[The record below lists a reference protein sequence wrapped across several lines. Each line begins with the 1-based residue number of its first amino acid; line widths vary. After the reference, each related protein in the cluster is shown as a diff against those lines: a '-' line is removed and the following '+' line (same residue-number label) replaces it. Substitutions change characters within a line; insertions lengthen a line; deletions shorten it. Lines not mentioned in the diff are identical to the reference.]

1 MRALKIVAEG
11 VTTSFRYPHFVQGTQ
26 PTFEMPPPAT
36 IYGHVCS
43 ALGYFF
49 EPDSLQFGY
58 NFTWRTKFFDYE
70 HTHIFS
76 PTESKLN
83 PFQREILY
91 APKLTLYLDNPGLYE
106 AFISPHYPVVLGR
119 SQDLMTYTLVKV
131 VDLEQAEQAFFCD
144 TLLPLDDALWLG
156 GRLYAVTMPRYI
168 TPERQI
174 QWGQYAVLSGRVD
187 YPGEETF
194 FAEGSTATP
203 IWVDPEP
210 DARHPYRAIQ
220 KGVMW
225 HRWV

>member
-43 ALGYFF
+43 ALGYFI

-58 NFTWRTKFFDYE
+58 NFTWQAKFIDYE

-83 PFQREILY
+83 PFRRELLY
-91 APKLTLYLDNPGLYE
+91 APKLTLYLDDPALYD

-119 SQDLMTYTLVKV
+119 SQDLMTYTLVEV
-131 VDLEQAEQAFFCD
+131 VDLQQTEQAFFCD
-144 TLLPLDDALWLG
+144 TLLSLVDALRLG
-156 GRLYAVTMPRYI
+156 GHTYAVTMPRYI

-174 QWGQYAVLSGRVD
+174 HWGQYAVLNGRVD
-187 YPGEETF
+187 YPGEDSLV
-194 FAEGSTATP
+194 AEGATTTP
-203 IWVDPEP
+203 IWTDPEP
-210 DARHPYRAIQ
+210 DAHHPYRAVQ
-220 KGVMW
+220 KGIVW